1 MMNYPQPLEDL
12 IDQFMKYP
20 GIGRKTAERYA
31 LFTVN
36 RLNAESAEQ
45 FAAALVAASTKIT
58 RCSVCG
64 HLTEADPCAIC
75 ANPIRD
81 QGIILVVESPK
92 DVFTI
97 EKSGNYHG
105 LFHVL
110 HGNLS
115 PLNGIGPE
123 ELNLKSLWTRVQNE
137 SVKEI
142 IIATSA
148 TQEGEATAM
157 YIKRILKGTDL
168 LVTRIAYG
176 VPVGANL
183 EYTDD
188 ITLNRAI
195 QNRREF

>member
-1 MMNYPQPLEDL
+1 MLPKPLEDL
-12 IDQFMKYP
+12 VGEFMKYP

-36 RLNAESAEQ
+36 HMDQESAHAFSE
-45 FAAALVAASTKIT
+45 ALISAKTKIL
-58 RCSVCG
+58 RCPVCG
-64 HLTEADPCAIC
+64 HLTETSPCPICADPA
-75 ANPIRD
+75 RD
-81 QGIILVVESPK
+81 RSVILVVESPK
-92 DVFTI
+92 DVFAL
-97 EKSGNYHG
+97 EKAGTFRG
-105 LFHVL
+105 LYHVL

-123 ELNLKSLWTRVQNE
+123 ELNLKTLWPRLENE
-137 SVKEI
+137 AVKEL

-157 YIKRILKGTDL
+157 YLKRILRDTDL

>member
-1 MMNYPQPLEDL
+1 MMNYPKPLEDL
-12 IDQFMKYP
+12 IDEFMKYP

-36 RLNAESAEQ
+36 RLNAESVGE
-45 FAAALVAASTKIT
+45 FAGALVSACTKIT
-58 RCSVCG
+58 RCSICG
-64 HLTEADPCAIC
+64 HLTETDPCSVC
-75 ANPIRD
+75 TNPNRD
-81 QGIILVVESPK
+81 PSVILVVESPK

-97 EKSGNYHG
+97 EKSGTYRGHY
-105 LFHVL
+105 HVL

-123 ELNLKSLWTRVQNE
+123 ELNLKSLWPRVQNE
-137 SVKEI
+137 AVKEI
-142 IIATSA
+142 VIATSA

-157 YIKRILKGTDL
+157 YIKRILKETDL

>member
-12 IDQFMKYP
+12 INEFMKYP

-31 LFTVN
+31 LYTVN
-36 RLNAESAEQ
+36 K
-45 FAAALVAASTKIT
+45 FDIAAAHDFASTIIAAKEKIIQ
-58 RCSVCG
+58 CPICG
-64 HLTEADPCAIC
+64 HLTETNPCSIC
-75 ANPIRD
+75 ADTNRN
-81 QGIILVVESPK
+81 QTIILIVESPK

-97 EKSGNYHG
+97 EKSGKYHG
-105 LFHVL
+105 LYHVL
-110 HGNLS
+110 NGNLS

-123 ELNLKSLWTRVQNE
+123 ELNLKTLWSRVQNE
-137 SVKEI
+137 IIKEV

-157 YIKRILKGTDL
+157 YIKRVLKDIDL
-168 LVTRIAYG
+168 VVSRIAYG

-188 ITLNRAI
+188 LTLNLAI
-195 QNRREF
+195 ENRHKF

>member
-1 MMNYPQPLEDL
+1 MNYPKPLEDL
-12 IDQFMKYP
+12 IDEFMKYP

-36 RLNAESAEQ
+36 RLNAESVGQ
-45 FAAALVAASTKIT
+45 FASALVSASTKIT
-58 RCSVCG
+58 RCSTCG

-75 ANPIRD
+75 ADSNRD
-81 QGIILVVESPK
+81 QSVILVVESAK

-97 EKSGNYHG
+97 EKSGNYRG

-137 SVKEI
+137 AVKEI
-142 IIATSA
+142 VIATSA

-157 YIKRILKGTDL
+157 YIKRILKDTDL

>member
-1 MMNYPQPLEDL
+1 MNYPRALEDL
-12 IDQFMKYP
+12 IDEFMKYP

-36 RLNAESAEQ
+36 SLEKESVQ
-45 FAAALVAASTKIT
+45 SFADALTAVKKKIIH
-58 RCSVCG
+58 CSVCG
-64 HLTEADPCAIC
+64 HLTEIDPCPIC
-75 ANPIRD
+75 TDGNRD
-81 QGIILVVESPK
+81 PSILLILETAK
-92 DVFTI
+92 DVFTM

-105 LFHVL
+105 LYHVL

-115 PLNGIGPE
+115 PLNGIGPD

-137 SVKEI
+137 AVKEI
-142 IIATSA
+142 IIATSG

-157 YIKRILKGTDL
+157 YIKRILQDTDL

-176 VPVGANL
+176 VPVGANF

>member
-1 MMNYPQPLEDL
+1 
-12 IDQFMKYP
+12 MKYP

-36 RLNAESAEQ
+36 HLDDESARAFSEALL
-45 FAAALVAASTKIT
+45 AAKNRIL
-58 RCSVCG
+58 RCPVCG
-64 HLTEADPCAIC
+64 HLTETAPCPICADP
-75 ANPIRD
+75 NRD
-81 QGIILVVESPK
+81 RSVILVVESPK
-92 DVFTI
+92 DVFAL
-97 EKSGNYHG
+97 EKAGNYHG
-105 LFHVL
+105 LYHVL

-123 ELNLKSLWTRVQNE
+123 ELNLKSLWPRLENE
-137 SVKEI
+137 AVKEI

-157 YIKRILKGTDL
+157 YLKRILRETDL

-176 VPVGANL
+176 LPVGANL

-188 ITLNRAI
+188 VTLNRAI

>member
-1 MMNYPQPLEDL
+1 MNYPAPLEKL
-12 IDQFMKYP
+12 IDEFMKYP

-36 RLNAESAEQ
+36 RLTEESAHD
-45 FAAALVAASTKIT
+45 FAKAVTDVKANIIH
-58 RCSVCG
+58 CSICG
-64 HLTEADPCAIC
+64 HLTETDPCSIC
-75 ANPIRD
+75 RDTNRD
-81 QGIILVVESPK
+81 QTIILVLESPK

-105 LFHVL
+105 LYHVL
-110 HGNLS
+110 NGNLS
-115 PLNGIGPE
+115 PLNGIGPD
-123 ELNLKSLWTRVQNE
+123 ELNLKTLWTRIQQDTVHE
-137 SVKEI
+137 V

-157 YIKRILKGTDL
+157 YIKRILKDTDL

-183 EYTDD
+183 EFTDD
-188 ITLNRAI
+188 LTLNRAI

>member
-1 MMNYPQPLEDL
+1 MTFPKPLEDL
-12 IDQFMKYP
+12 IAEFMKYP

-36 RLNAESAEQ
+36 RLDADSVQRFSE
-45 FAAALVAASTKIT
+45 ALQSVKSKIIQ
-58 RCSVCG
+58 CPICG
-64 HLTEADPCAIC
+64 HLTETAPCPICADPH
-75 ANPIRD
+75 RD
-81 QGIILVVESPK
+81 SSVILVLESSK

-97 EKSGNYHG
+97 EKSGTYHG
-105 LFHVL
+105 LYHVL
-110 HGNLS
+110 NGNIS

-123 ELNLKSLWTRVQNE
+123 EINLKTLWGRVENE
-137 SVKEI
+137 GVKEI

-157 YIKRILKGTDL
+157 YIKRILKDIDL

>member
-1 MMNYPQPLEDL
+1 MNYPRALEDL
-12 IDQFMKYP
+12 IDEFMKYP

-36 RLNAESAEQ
+36 SLEKESVSS
-45 FAAALVAASTKIT
+45 FADALTAVKKKIIH
-58 RCSVCG
+58 CSVCG
-64 HLTEADPCAIC
+64 HLTETDPCPIC
-75 ANPIRD
+75 TDGNRD
-81 QGIILVVESPK
+81 SSILLILESAK
-92 DVFTI
+92 DVFTM

-105 LFHVL
+105 LYHVL

-115 PLNGIGPE
+115 PLNGIGPD

-137 SVKEI
+137 SIKEI
-142 IIATSA
+142 IIATSG

-157 YIKRILKGTDL
+157 YIKRILKDTDL

-176 VPVGANL
+176 VPVGANF

>member
-1 MMNYPQPLEDL
+1 MMNYPKALEDL
-12 IDQFMKYP
+12 IDEFMKYP

-36 RLNAESAEQ
+36 RLDRESAGQ
-45 FAAALVAASTKIT
+45 FASAIAAVKDKIIH
-58 RCSVCG
+58 CPICG
-64 HLTEADPCAIC
+64 HLTETDPCRIC
-75 ANPIRD
+75 ADTNRN
-81 QGIILVVESPK
+81 QGIILVLESPK

-105 LFHVL
+105 LYHVL
-110 HGNLS
+110 NGNLS
-115 PLNGIGPE
+115 PLNGIGPD

-137 SVKEI
+137 NVKEV
-142 IIATSA
+142 IIATSG

-157 YIKRILKGTDL
+157 YIKRILKGTDI

-188 ITLNRAI
+188 VTLNRAI
-195 QNRREF
+195 ENRREF

>member
-1 MMNYPQPLEDL
+1 MNYPRALEDL
-12 IDQFMKYP
+12 IDEFMKYP

-36 RLNAESAEQ
+36 NLEKESVLS
-45 FAAALVAASTKIT
+45 FADALTTVKSKIIH
-58 RCSVCG
+58 CSVCG
-64 HLTEADPCAIC
+64 HLTETDPCPIC
-75 ANPIRD
+75 TDGNRD
-81 QGIILVVESPK
+81 QSILLILESAK
-92 DVFTI
+92 DVFTM

-105 LFHVL
+105 LYHVL

-137 SVKEI
+137 SIKEI
-142 IIATSA
+142 IIATSG

-157 YIKRILKGTDL
+157 YIKRILKDTDL

-176 VPVGANL
+176 VPVGANF

>member
-1 MMNYPQPLEDL
+1 MLPKPLEDL
-12 IDQFMKYP
+12 VAEFMKYP

-36 RLNAESAEQ
+36 HMDQESTHAFSEALI
-45 FAAALVAASTKIT
+45 AAKTGIL
-58 RCSVCG
+58 RCPVCG
-64 HLTEADPCAIC
+64 HLTETAPCPICVDPG
-75 ANPIRD
+75 RD
-81 QGIILVVESPK
+81 RSVILVVESPK
-92 DVFTI
+92 DVFAL
-97 EKSGNYHG
+97 EKAGTYRG

-123 ELNLKSLWTRVQNE
+123 ELNLKSLWPRLENE
-137 SVKEI
+137 AVKEL

-157 YIKRILKGTDL
+157 YLKRILRDTDL

>member
-1 MMNYPQPLEDL
+1 MMNYPKSLEDL
-12 IDQFMKYP
+12 INEFMKYP

-36 RLNAESAEQ
+36 KLDSESAHDFSQAISAVKE
-45 FAAALVAASTKIT
+45 KIIQ
-58 RCSVCG
+58 CPICG
-64 HLTEADPCAIC
+64 HITETNPCSICADPLR
-75 ANPIRD
+75 N
-81 QGIILVVESPK
+81 QTIILIVESAK

-97 EKSGNYHG
+97 EKTGKYHG
-105 LFHVL
+105 LYHVL
-110 HGNLS
+110 NGNLS

-123 ELNLKSLWTRVQNE
+123 ELNLKSLWSRVQNAI
-137 SVKEI
+137 VKEI

-157 YIKRILKGTDL
+157 YIKRILKEIDL
-168 LVTRIAYG
+168 AVTRIAYG

-188 ITLNRAI
+188 LTLNLAI
-195 QNRREF
+195 ENRREF

>member
-1 MMNYPQPLEDL
+1 MNYPRALEDL
-12 IDQFMKYP
+12 IDEFMKYP

-36 RLNAESAEQ
+36 SLEKESVLSFSTAL
-45 FAAALVAASTKIT
+45 AAVKNKIIH
-58 RCSVCG
+58 CSVCG
-64 HLTEADPCAIC
+64 HLTETDPCAIC
-75 ANPIRD
+75 ADGNRD
-81 QGIILVVESPK
+81 QSTLLILESAK
-92 DVFTI
+92 DVFTM

-105 LFHVL
+105 LYHVL

-115 PLNGIGPE
+115 PLNGIGPD

-137 SVKEI
+137 SIKEI
-142 IIATSA
+142 IIATSG

-157 YIKRILKGTDL
+157 YIKRILKDTDL

-176 VPVGANL
+176 VPVGANF